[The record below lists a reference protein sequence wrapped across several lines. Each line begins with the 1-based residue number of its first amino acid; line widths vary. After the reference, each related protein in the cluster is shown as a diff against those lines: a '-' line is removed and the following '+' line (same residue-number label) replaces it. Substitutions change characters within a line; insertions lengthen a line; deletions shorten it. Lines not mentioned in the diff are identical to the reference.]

1 MRAAVLV
8 ATTLAVS
15 LVSGTAAAA
24 ARVTVE
30 FSRAPLG
37 PKSAFH
43 DMVSMRH
50 SGSAPIVLAAR
61 ARRVARIDWNGERV
75 LLVAPI
81 KGGGFC
87 ASLSGPYGG
96 SSCRQRRV
104 GLDPGLVGDASG
116 PIALNGEVTE
126 PRATRLELRYDDG
139 SKATVHIIWVG
150 APINAG
156 FFVFPIARLH
166 RLPGHRPLSLS
177 TYARD
182 GRLLSR
188 TNLH

>member
-15 LVSGTAAAA
+15 LVS
-24 ARVTVE
+24 
-30 FSRAPLG
+30 APLG

-81 KGGGFC
+81 KGGGLC

-104 GLDPGLVGDASG
+104 GLDYGL
-116 PIALNGEVTE
+116 
-126 PRATRLELRYDDG
+126 
-139 SKATVHIIWVG
+139 
-150 APINAG
+150 
-156 FFVFPIARLH
+156 VFPIARLH